1 VGAAAAAAGGGVT
14 TERDVDRLLDN
25 FRDYV
30 RALMG
35 QGQIGGHENLTA
47 VQGRLRDAVKRV
59 LGMKV
64 EESAN
69 D

>member
-1 VGAAAAAAGGGVT
+1 MS

-30 RALMG
+30 RALIG
-35 QGQIGGHENLTA
+35 QGQIGGHENLAT
-47 VQGRLRDAVKRV
+47 VQGRLRDAIKRA

-64 EESAN
+64 EGDAH